1 MFRPELIR
9 IFMRNYILLFI
20 GFFLAAG
27 FCSAQTK
34 AAGEKGKI
42 ISLLFAQRDA
52 WNKGDLEGYMNGYW
66 KSDSLKFIGSR
77 GITYGWKN
85 TLENYRKGY
94 PDKTAMGQLE
104 FSSLQVDVN
113 GSSAFV
119 IGRWKLTRTKDTP
132 QGYFTLL
139 CKKIKNKWCVV
150 VDHSS

>member
-1 MFRPELIR
+1 MK
-9 IFMRNYILLFI
+9 NYTLLFI
-20 GFFLAAG
+20 AFLLTAG

-85 TLENYRKGY
+85 TLDNYRKGY

-113 GSSAFV
+113 GNSAFV
-119 IGRWKLTRTKDTP
+119 IGRWKLTREKDTP